1 MPDSS
6 QSALSGR
13 NKASNIV
20 QSVTGQ
26 NACRPTYDRD
36 QLLSLHT
43 TTDPG
48 ASVVTR
54 LRSLGLYAVCR
65 LRCPPRRRRRVGRP
79 SSSEREDRF
88 IVGCYRGCRAGRS
101 RRSAPVIRPTGCGA
115 FILVASGGPSPHVDR
130 LQSRPCPPSSL
141 VKVRVERH
149 SAPRY
154 AGMSFG
160 CLNIRSLGNKLDDL
174 LEVRRNRQIDV
185 MFLTETWHD
194 SDSVSLSRLRADNE
208 GG

>member
-1 MPDSS
+1 M
-6 QSALSGR
+6 
-13 NKASNIV
+13 
-20 QSVTGQ
+20 
-26 NACRPTYDRD
+26 
-36 QLLSLHT
+36 
-43 TTDPG
+43 
-48 ASVVTR
+48 VTR

-65 LRCPPRRRRRVGRP
+65 LRCPPRRRRRRAGRP
-79 SSSEREDRF
+79 SSSQRQDCFTFTRA
-88 IVGCYRGCRAGRS
+88 GAGRS
-101 RRSAPVIRPTGCGA
+101 HRLPPIICPTGCGA

-130 LQSRPCPPSSL
+130 FQSRPRPPSSL

-174 LEVRRNRQIDV
+174 LEVRRDRQIDV

-194 SDSVSLSRLRADNE
+194 SDSVSLSRLRTDGYQVVDRPRPRRSTDTLSTNY
-208 GG
+208 GGVTAVAIRRRYWYV

>member
-1 MPDSS
+1 ML
-6 QSALSGR
+6 Q
-13 NKASNIV
+13 
-20 QSVTGQ
+20 
-26 NACRPTYDRD
+26 
-36 QLLSLHT
+36 
-43 TTDPG
+43 
-48 ASVVTR
+48 
-54 LRSLGLYAVCR
+54 
-65 LRCPPRRRRRVGRP
+65 
-79 SSSEREDRF
+79 REDRF

-101 RRSAPVIRPTGCGA
+101 RRSTPVIRPTGCGA
-115 FILVASGGPSPHVDR
+115 FILVASGGLSPHVDR

-174 LEVRRNRQIDV
+174 LEVRRDRQIDV

-194 SDSVSLSRLRADNE
+194 SDVVSLSRLRAD
-208 GG
+208 GYQVVDRPRPRQSTTRCPPTTAASLLWPSRASG